1 MIFNH
6 IKQYF
11 VDLHNKIFQ
20 SKSPIAQYR
29 AEDEDLMSD
38 NKAAFLGKP
47 TLVTSGIL
55 YLILAMIVV
64 GLIWAYF
71 GEIDQNTTA
80 EGRVIPASEDKII
93 QSLDGGIIVAIPV
106 HEGEIVKEGQLLVQF
121 DAKRF
126 ASDYNT
132 DYQNY
137 LALMARVARLTAES
151 EDSNHIK
158 FPPIVQA
165 EKPDLITRETKLF
178 ESRRQSL
185 QIELS
190 NLNDELKT
198 ITKEIELY
206 KPLLK
211 SGATSEIEYLNIER
225 NINATKQQ
233 ILEKQDKFNEAVW
246 SELNQSKATLAS
258 LQEKLISL
266 KDKLERTK
274 LNSPVYGIVKKIH
287 IKTIGGVVNPGMD
300 IMEIVP
306 LSDSLLIEARVKP
319 ADIAF
324 IQPGQVASVKIS
336 AYDYTIFGSLDGKVE
351 FISPDVIEDTKQ
363 APNGPQLQSYYLVI
377 IRTNKSYFT
386 KDNHKLYIMPGMSAM
401 VQITT
406 GKKTIMTYLLKPLI
420 KAKAEAMT
428 ER

>member
-1 MIFNH
+1 MYEK
-6 IKQYF
+6 IKQF
-11 VDLHNKIFQ
+11 LRTSHHKVFKP
-20 SKSPIAQYR
+20 KSPISQFR
-29 AEDEDLMSD
+29 PEDEELMSD
-38 NKAAFLGKP
+38 TKAAFLGKP

-55 YLILAMIVV
+55 YLILTLLIV

-71 GEIDQNTTA
+71 GEIDQSTAA
-80 EGRVIPASEDKII
+80 EGKVIPASEDKII
-93 QSLDGGIIVAIPV
+93 QSLDGGIISSLLV
-106 HEGEIVKEGQLLVQF
+106 HEGEIVKQGQLLMQF
-121 DAKRF
+121 DDKRYS
-126 ASDYNT
+126 SDYNT
-132 DYQNY
+132 DYQNF
-137 LALMARVARLTAES
+137 LALSARVARLTAES
-151 EDSNHIK
+151 EGKNQIK

-165 EKPDLITRETKLF
+165 EKPELVIRETKLF
-178 ESRRQSL
+178 DSRKEAL
-185 QIELS
+185 QVELS
-190 NLNDELKT
+190 NLNDELNT
-198 ITKEIELY
+198 ITKEVNLY

-211 SGATSEIEYLNIER
+211 SGASSEIEYLNMER
-225 NINATKQQ
+225 NINAIKQQ
-233 ILEKQDKFNEAVW
+233 ILEKQDKFNESVW
-246 SELNQSKATLAS
+246 SELNQGKGILAS
-258 LQEKLISL
+258 LEEKLISL

-274 LNSPVYGIVKKIH
+274 LYSPVYGMVKKIH
-287 IKTIGGVVNPGMD
+287 TKTLGGVVNPGMD

-324 IQPGQVASVKIS
+324 IQPGQKASVKIT

-351 FISPDVIEDTKQ
+351 FISPDVIEDNHSSG
-363 APNGPQLQSYYLVI
+363 NGQIQNYFLVM

-420 KAKAEAMT
+420 KAKSEAMT